1 MSAKSRE
8 IIYTNDLNNPRYSV
22 TPLLRSYSRKTDR
35 SENHRFLRGM
45 EAVSQRDVVRYP
57 EKNIKSLNSIGLLFK
72 KPELFKIGCRSS
84 EIADVERH
92 RPHGGGS
99 PLSVYTGCMRTS
111 WGDSYMY
118 IWRALRKNRSI
129 WQYTA
134 DLTLKP
140 CQKCQV
146 IELVNKQHS
155 NRK

>member
-57 EKNIKSLNSIGLLFK
+57 EKNINALNSIGLLFK

-92 RPHGGGS
+92 RPHGGGVP
-99 PLSVYTGCMRTS
+99 PLRLHWLYANFMRRLI
-111 WGDSYMY
+111 Y
-118 IWRALRKNRSI
+118 IYIYIYHILGQILGAFSSL
-129 WQYTA
+129 
-134 DLTLKP
+134 
-140 CQKCQV
+140 
-146 IELVNKQHS
+146 
-155 NRK
+155 

>member
-57 EKNIKSLNSIGLLFK
+57 EKNINALNSIGLLFK

-92 RPHGGGS
+92 RPHGGVP
-99 PLSVYTGCMRTS
+99 PLRLHCYKEIR
-111 WGDSYMY
+111 
-118 IWRALRKNRSI
+118 
-129 WQYTA
+129 
-134 DLTLKP
+134 
-140 CQKCQV
+140 
-146 IELVNKQHS
+146 IELHEATHMYHTVTTCS
-155 NRK
+155 VSSE